1 MITFKQ
7 FLENDEEHSDSLRQ
21 TGFWGKQGAGSIVLA
36 KDTGRLLIPH
46 RSRYVQEPNT
56 WGVWGGA
63 IDSEEDPEEAAK
75 RELEEEAG
83 YQGDIEMIPL
93 SVFSKNSFRYYNFL
107 AIIDEEFEPQLNWET
122 QGYKWTSLDNLPS
135 PLHFGLQWL
144 ISQDKDKIQN
154 IIDIVSTK

>member
-1 MITFKQ
+1 
-7 FLENDEEHSDSLRQ
+7 
-21 TGFWGKQGAGSIVLA
+21 
-36 KDTGRLLIPH
+36 
-46 RSRYVQEPNT
+46 VQEPNT

-144 ISQDKDKIQN
+144 ISQDKDKIQT
-154 IIDIVSTK
+154 IIDEYK